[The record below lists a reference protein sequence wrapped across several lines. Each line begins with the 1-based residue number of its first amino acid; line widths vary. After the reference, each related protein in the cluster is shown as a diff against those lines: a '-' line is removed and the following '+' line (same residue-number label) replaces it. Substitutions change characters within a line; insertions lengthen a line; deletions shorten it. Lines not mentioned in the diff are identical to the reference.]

1 MPPHADNNNVLAIYV
16 AVKMPLCRDVLFS
29 IGSSV
34 VPIIVYFASN
44 AFFTYL
50 DLTGKP
56 AALLKYKIQEEKGV
70 PVSFERVNLI
80 ATDAW
85 LGN

>member
-1 MPPHADNNNVLAIYV
+1 MA
-16 AVKMPLCRDVLFS
+16 
-29 IGSSV
+29 
-34 VPIIVYFASN
+34 IIVYVASN

-70 PVSFERVNLI
+70 PVSGHAITIMLF
-80 ATDAW
+80 
-85 LGN
+85 